1 MCNNHILCVQK
12 AHGIL
17 LYKETLALKENFS
30 QVGPIRYSKN
40 PPTSLSETK
49 AVLFLV
55 LLLLLLLIYSPII
68 QLKLSKG
75 GINVE

>member
-30 QVGPIRYSKN
+30 QVAPIRYSKK

-55 LLLLLLLIYSPII
+55 LLLLLIYSPII